1 MNYTEFLHTSTRR
14 FLLNT
19 TSAVKLINH
28 SQIIYIEADD
38 NYSKIFL
45 EDNSEYLLSKT
56 LRIVEEELNNEM
68 FFRSHRTYLI
78 NLLFVKEICKGSEMY
93 LLLKNGAKIPLA
105 RRRLCE
111 LRKIFSDI
119 SKSSVYS
126 ES

>member
-1 MNYTEFLHTSTRR
+1 M
-14 FLLNT
+14 LNT

-45 EDNSEYLLSKT
+45 DDNSEFLLSKT
-56 LRIVEEELNNEM
+56 LRVVEEDLNNEM

-78 NLLFVKEICKGSEMY
+78 NLLFVKEICKGSEMF
-93 LLLKNGAKIPLA
+93 LLLKNGTKIPLA

-111 LRKIFSDI
+111 LRKII
-119 SKSSVYS
+119 SNTRKSSVYS
-126 ES
+126 EL

>member
-1 MNYTEFLHTSTRR
+1 MNYTEILQTSTRR
-14 FLLNT
+14 FMLNT

-45 EDNSEYLLSKT
+45 DDNSEFLLSKT
-56 LRIVEEELNNEM
+56 LRVVEEDLNNEM

-78 NLLFVKEICKGSEMY
+78 NLSEMF
-93 LLLKNGAKIPLA
+93 LLLKNGTKIPLA

-111 LRKIFSDI
+111 LRKII
-119 SKSSVYS
+119 SNTRKSSVYS
-126 ES
+126 EL